1 MLDIMLG
8 YCLCNASFRTVRG
21 ARPIIIPSLTPYWDA
36 IIFSRYELYEPVSA
50 SFRMFYAS

>member
-1 MLDIMLG
+1 MQREFSHG
-8 YCLCNASFRTVRG
+8 ARR